1 MKVSNYIYEIAY
13 DLLFSIG
20 LHLEIS
26 IDMYDLDDENLIAC
40 MILTT

>member
-1 MKVSNYIYEIAY
+1 MKLET
-13 DLLFSIG
+13 LLFSIG

-40 MILTT
+40 MILTRRPYC